1 MSQTATQVPK
11 IIFKCHIIWNDLLHA
26 FEIRYTWSSEKKTKI
41 TENEFRYSTE
51 IYGYQCVD
59 YFQVMSV
66 SKGILFHLCIN
77 EIEC

>member
-1 MSQTATQVPK
+1 MTY
-11 IIFKCHIIWNDLLHA
+11 FMLLKLGIPDHLK
-26 FEIRYTWSSEKKTKI
+26 KKTKI
-41 TENEFRYSTE
+41 TENEFGYSTE